1 MVISYFIVSILINQL
16 DLFSSPPS
24 SPPTATIVS
33 EFLVCFVCLYHYM
46 ICNLVLVVKMHN
58 SLSYNLQLSYI
69 SGIKKR
75 LVQPLYKRLY
85 QSLLVCCYCYNYI
98 KDIREIPNYLLIV
111 MRVTQLWWDT
121 IIVLLYTCRCHCFT
135 VFPGQPNLWFI
146 TMSVHNDQQCQGQHS
161 FLVWHEL
168 PRPVS

>member
-58 SLSYNLQLSYI
+58 SLSYNFHVYCHTF
-69 SGIKKR
+69 
-75 LVQPLYKRLY
+75 LVSK
-85 QSLLVCCYCYNYI
+85 SVWYNHYI
-98 KDIREIPNYLLIV
+98 KDYFKVYQSVAIV
-111 MRVTQLWWDT
+111 T
-121 IIVLLYTCRCHCFT
+121 IILKTFEKLFIDSNESNTTLMRYYYCSPLHMQVPLLHRVPRTTEPLIY
-135 VFPGQPNLWFI
+135 
-146 TMSVHNDQQCQGQHS
+146 HNVCPQ
-161 FLVWHEL
+161 
-168 PRPVS
+168 